1 MEGEFF
7 SGKRN
12 RKKGKIENLYK
23 ILGTRSNIGQ
33 GRIKEKYIE
42 KLKQFPP
49 ETHPEEFQEI
59 RRAYE
64 ILRDVNKRK
73 QYDMRRKYG
82 EKLEKIME
90 EVMSLMSMGEF
101 EKAKELIDYVLEID
115 PDNIPVRLTQAE
127 LLLDM
132 EGTENFYD
140 VIDRVIEESD
150 VEEKQYI
157 IFIKFTMLYSN
168 GYHDEALAALEEGK
182 KHITD
187 IKQYHE
193 IRIRTFLSSRDFQQA
208 WEEFKYALP
217 PINDLTI
224 EDLDML
230 IRWLNTGIELEK
242 WGDISKIQNYIRKLS
257 KTIVD
262 EEELFILRED
272 LLGEAE
278 SYLDVSRYKD
288 ADIFMRLADQI
299 FPKDILIKERRKK
312 IQPIVKLEA
321 ELERLFKER
330 ELIPYVYIKIDKM
343 FVEKYY
349 DSEYYKEFLNSYPH
363 EMMEEMEQMKED
375 IAYAVSRVKKKYPSL
390 YKEFNE
396 ELTEMFNKSTE
407 GLNREQRRRL
417 R

>member
-7 SGKRN
+7 SRKRN

-64 ILRDVNKRK
+64 ILGDVNKRK

-82 EKLEKIME
+82 EKFEKIME
-90 EVMSLMSMGEF
+90 EVMSSISMGEF

-375 IAYAVSRVKKKYPSL
+375 IAYAVLRVKKKYPAL

-396 ELTEMFNKSTE
+396 ELTELFNKSTE

>member
-90 EVMSLMSMGEF
+90 EVMSSMSMGEL

>member
-1 MEGEFF
+1 MEREFF
-7 SGKRN
+7 SRKRN

-90 EVMSLMSMGEF
+90 EVMSSMSMGEF

-127 LLLDM
+127 LFLDM
-132 EGTENFYD
+132 EDTEKFYD
-140 VIDRVIEESD
+140 VIDRAIEESD

-157 IFIKFTMLYSN
+157 MFIKFTMLYSN
-168 GYHDEALAALEEGK
+168 GYHDEAFTALEEGK

-193 IRIRTFLSSRDFQQA
+193 IRIRTFLSSRDFQHA
-208 WEEFKYALP
+208 WEEFKYVLP
-217 PINDLTI
+217 PINNLTI

-278 SYLDVSRYKD
+278 SYLDVSRYRD
-288 ADIFMRLADQI
+288 ADIFMQLAGQI
-299 FPKDILIKERRKK
+299 FPRDILIKERRKK
-312 IQPIVKLEA
+312 IQPIVKLEL

-330 ELIPYVYIKIDKM
+330 ELIPYIYIKIYKM

-349 DSEYYKEFLNSYPH
+349 DSEYYKKFLNSYPH

-375 IAYAVSRVKKKYPSL
+375 IAYAVFRVKKKYPSL

-396 ELTEMFNKSTE
+396 ELTELFNKSTE